1 MKIGYLRETD
11 STDNEGKRLSVNCGQ
26 RDEGSYLFW
35 GRAFEAEVT
44 RSNNGAQYSRKG
56 SVCEDVIFSFFC
68 YRSRAVQPQTQR
80 KNLEQAPI
88 GRSFRI
94 PDE

>member
-11 STDNEGKRLSVNCGQ
+11 STDNEGNQLSVNCGQ

-44 RSNNGAQYSRKG
+44 RSNNGAQYSRDA
-56 SVCEDVIFSFFC
+56 SVCEDL
-68 YRSRAVQPQTQR
+68 
-80 KNLEQAPI
+80 K
-88 GRSFRI
+88 FRF
-94 PDE
+94 